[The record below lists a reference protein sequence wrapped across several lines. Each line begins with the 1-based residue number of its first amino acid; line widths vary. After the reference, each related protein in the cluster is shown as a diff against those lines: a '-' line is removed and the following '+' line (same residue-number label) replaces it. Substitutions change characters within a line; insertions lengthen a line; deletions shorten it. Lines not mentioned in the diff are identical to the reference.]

1 MKDLKMKDQLQRFVE
16 AQEQDYFTAL
26 WEIKN
31 GRKKSHWMWY
41 IFPQLKS
48 LGFSSTSRFYG
59 LGDIIE
65 AEEYLKHPLLGQRLQ
80 EISAALLEL
89 ETNDPHKVMGSPD
102 DLKLKSSMT
111 LFSEVPS
118 ANPVFLKVLDK
129 FFEGE
134 KDSKTLKILQK

>member
-26 WEIKN
+26 REIKN

-59 LGDIIE
+59 IGDIIE

-89 ETNDPHKVMGSPD
+89 ETNDPQRVMGSPD

-111 LFSEVPS
+111 LFSELPS

-134 KDSKTLKILQK
+134 KDSKTLEILQK